1 MGVEET
7 ACGIGDSMKSMK
19 KEALGIISICLA
31 FFAGWAAHRWA
42 VFKIISEFEKGD
54 VLPVRDIWKMIA

>member
-1 MGVEET
+1 
-7 ACGIGDSMKSMK
+7 MKGMK